1 MMQIVNFETRCLH
14 SLVKVFADE
23 ELEVPAYV
31 QGSAL
36 IGEYYSFQVA
46 YRSTSLMRNIRISI
60 QSSLAEDITVRTVG
74 LVPSELTS
82 YEDHDDYL
90 LRTTPGLYPDPLYD
104 LEGNTVRTWQAR
116 NHKLLRRRLE

>member
-1 MMQIVNFETRCLH
+1 
-14 SLVKVFADE
+14 
-23 ELEVPAYV
+23 
-31 QGSAL
+31 
-36 IGEYYSFQVA
+36 
-46 YRSTSLMRNIRISI
+46 MRNIRISI